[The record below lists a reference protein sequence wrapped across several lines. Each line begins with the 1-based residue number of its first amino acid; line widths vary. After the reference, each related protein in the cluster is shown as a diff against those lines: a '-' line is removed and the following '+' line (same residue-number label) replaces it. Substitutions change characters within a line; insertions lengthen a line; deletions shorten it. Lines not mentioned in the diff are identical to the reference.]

1 MCVWGGRGFGEA
13 GSKEVVGERCVCVW
27 FIFVEREREREGER
41 ERIYNEWGLM
51 RCESPVTVRVC
62 RR

>member
-1 MCVWGGRGFGEA
+1 VRVCGG
-13 GSKEVVGERCVCVW
+13 GSVELVLKKWLARERYVCVC
-27 FIFVEREREREGER
+27 FRFVERER

-51 RCESPVTVRVC
+51 RCESPVTVRIC

>member
-1 MCVWGGRGFGEA
+1 MRVCGG
-13 GSKEVVGERCVCVW
+13 GSVELVLKKWLARERYVCVC
-27 FIFVEREREREGER
+27 FRFVERER

-51 RCESPVTVRVC
+51 RCESPVTVRIC